1 LKKQAELEELKS
13 EYGSLDVENKALKTE
28 LVNLKA
34 YSDKLRLENAAL
46 TVLSYK
52 ICSFF
57 SPVLTF
63 FNKSRIILF
72 FYFVRRLAKV
82 LVVGIYCLILAF
94 SVVIFHPKLS
104 IFFIYGLKALIY
116 STLSGFSVA
125 DRDNMV

>member
-57 SPVLTF
+57 SPVLAF
-63 FNKSRIILF
+63 FNKSRIIFF
-72 FYFVRRLAKV
+72 FYFVR
-82 LVVGIYCLILAF
+82 
-94 SVVIFHPKLS
+94 
-104 IFFIYGLKALIY
+104 
-116 STLSGFSVA
+116 
-125 DRDNMV
+125 